1 MNAAPMRT
9 AENAAA
15 HTAVSGVA
23 PASLTRIVALHQSRD
38 ALRKHW
44 VIAYALA
51 LALAGFLLLHLAG
64 SGPSALV
71 SLLNVVLL
79 LVPLVTLILGTASL
93 YGAREFTELLLVQP
107 IPRRALFA
115 GLYLGLTLPLIG
127 ATVGGIVSPFLL
139 TRAIDASTAPIL
151 AMLVTVSVLLVGV
164 FTALAFVI
172 TVCVQDRARGLAV
185 AIAVWLSL
193 GVLYD
198 AVVLA
203 LATALRDW
211 PIERAMLIAM
221 ALNPID
227 LARTMLLLRL
237 DVAALTGYTGAVFR
251 EAFGTTTGLVLAF
264 GALTVWIVVPWWI
277 GARAF
282 DRRDF

>member
-1 MNAAPMRT
+1 MT
-9 AENAAA
+9 
-15 HTAVSGVA
+15 TA
-23 PASLTRIVALHQSRD
+23 PAHVPELMNGRRPALEHATLIRIITLHQSRD
-38 ALRKHW
+38 VMRKRW
-44 VIAYALA
+44 VIAYAAA
-51 LALAGFLLLHLAG
+51 LALAGFLLLRLAG

-79 LVPLVTLILGTASL
+79 LVPLIALILGTASL

-127 ATVGGIVSPFLL
+127 ATIGGIVLPFLL
-139 TRAIDASTAPIL
+139 MRAVDATTGPIL
-151 AMLVTVSVLLVGV
+151 AMLAGVSALLVAV

-172 TVCVQDRARGLAV
+172 TVRVLDRARGLAA
-185 AIAVWLSL
+185 AIAVWLAM

-211 PIERAMLIAM
+211 PIERALLVAM
-221 ALNPID
+221 TVNPID
-227 LARTMLLLRL
+227 LARTILLLRL
-237 DVAALTGYTGAVFR
+237 DVAALMGYTGAVFR
-251 EAFGTTTGLVLAF
+251 LAFGTTLGLAVALV
-264 GALTVWIVVPWWI
+264 ALTTWIIVPWWL

>member
-1 MNAAPMRT
+1 MSATPVLTPERT
-9 AENAAA
+9 
-15 HTAVSGVA
+15 SGA
-23 PASLTRIVALHQSRD
+23 RHAQTSLTRIVALHQSRD
-38 ALRKHW
+38 VMRKRW
-44 VIAYALA
+44 VIAYAAA
-51 LALAGFLLLHLAG
+51 LAIAGFLLLQLAG

-79 LVPLVTLILGTASL
+79 LVPLIALILGTASL

-127 ATVGGIVSPFLL
+127 ATVGGIALPFLL
-139 TRAIDASTAPIL
+139 TRALDASTAPIL
-151 AMLVTVSVLLVGV
+151 AMLICVSALLVAV

-172 TVCVQDRARGLAV
+172 TVRVQDRARGLAA
-185 AIAVWLSL
+185 AIAVWLAM

-211 PIERAMLIAM
+211 PIERAMLAAM
-221 ALNPID
+221 AINPID
-227 LARTMLLLRL
+227 LARTILLLRL
-237 DVAALTGYTGAVFR
+237 DVAALMGYTGAVFR
-251 EAFGTTTGLVLAF
+251 MAFGTTSGLAVAF
-264 GALTVWIVVPWWI
+264 AALTAWIVVPWWI